1 MDRTLLNNIVIL
13 LCLVLV
19 QVLACNH
26 IVLFNAAMAFIFIY
40 SILRLPMNLNI
51 NIVLTWGFLSGLL
64 VDIFS
69 DTTGVN
75 ALACTILAMIR
86 RPMLY
91 AYVPRDDRTKD
102 IVPSLHALGFSV
114 FAKYLFSMAL
124 IYCLLVFSIEYFN
137 FADVKDI
144 VIMSLSS
151 SVFTFILL
159 LGIDS
164 LIITKREKRL

>member
-1 MDRTLLNNIVIL
+1 MGRVIVNNILIL

-26 IVLFNAAMAFIFIY
+26 IVLFNAAMAFVFIY
-40 SILRLPMNLNI
+40 SIIRLPMDLSI

-69 DTTGVN
+69 DTSGVN
-75 ALACTILAMIR
+75 ALSCTILAMVR

-91 AYVPRDDRTKD
+91 AYVPRDDRTKN
-102 IVPSLHALGFSV
+102 IIPSLHALGFSV
-114 FAKYLFSMAL
+114 FAKYLFTMSL
-124 IYCLLVFSIEYFN
+124 IYCVLVFTIEYFN

-151 SVFTFILL
+151 SVFTFIIL
-159 LGIDS
+159 LGVDG
-164 LIITKREKRL
+164 LIITRREKRL